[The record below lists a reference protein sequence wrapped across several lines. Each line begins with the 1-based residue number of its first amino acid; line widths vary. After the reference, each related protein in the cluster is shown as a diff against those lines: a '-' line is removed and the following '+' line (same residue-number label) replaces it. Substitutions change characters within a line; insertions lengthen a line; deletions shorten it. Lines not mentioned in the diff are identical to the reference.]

1 MEEIIKLKEVIEAAL
16 LTSSKPLSI
25 DELQKLYEEK
35 IDRSTIR
42 MIIDELM
49 IDWKDKTLDLVEVAS
64 GYRFEA
70 KVKFTEHLMR
80 MNPDRAPKYSRA
92 VLEVLAIIA
101 YRQPVTRGDIE
112 SIRGVALNPNAIR
125 QLSER
130 EWIDIIG
137 VKETP
142 GRPSLYGT
150 TKHFLNDFGLKDLS
164 ELPDIQKFEE
174 QLNLDLSDTQILV
187 NSVVKKSEDQKNTD
201 QESYEE

>member
-1 MEEIIKLKEVIEAAL
+1 MEEIIKLKEVIEVAL

-42 MIIDELM
+42 MIIDELV

-70 KVKFTEHLMR
+70 KVKFTEHLTR

-174 QLNLDLSDTQILV
+174 QLNLDLSDTQVLV
-187 NSVVKKSEDQKNTD
+187 NSVVKESEDQKKTD